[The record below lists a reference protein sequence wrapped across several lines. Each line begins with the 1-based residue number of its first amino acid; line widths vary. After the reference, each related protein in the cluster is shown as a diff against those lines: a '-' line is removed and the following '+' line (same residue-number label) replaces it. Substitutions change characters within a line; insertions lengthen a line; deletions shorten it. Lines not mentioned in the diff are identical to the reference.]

1 MRLRARLIVIAI
13 CIVLIIACLVIL
25 NKMNNELGKQAD
37 KLVELSVSSNA
48 SENKLPEEENKF
60 ISYFYD
66 IEENGKSDADIFADS
81 TVERD
86 FRRKLQLMADAGYY
100 LTKVESTKD
109 NYGAECYITFKLGDE
124 ERNFFIGFNFNDA
137 GKIIGYAI
145 YEQDKSY

>member
-1 MRLRARLIVIAI
+1 MKLKAKLIVIAI
-13 CIVLIIACLVIL
+13 CLVLIMACLYIL
-25 NKMNNELGKQAD
+25 NRMNNELDTQVT
-37 KLVELSVSSNA
+37 KLEELGVSSNT

-66 IEENGKSDADIFADS
+66 IEEKGESDADIFADS

-109 NYGAECYITFKLGDE
+109 TYGAECYITFKLGDE

-137 GKIIGYAI
+137 GKIIGYSI